1 LRALNWSSIGR
12 EELAM
17 IRYCLDAQIDAIGRD
32 QS

>member
-1 LRALNWSSIGR
+1 MNWSSIGR

-17 IRYCLDAQIDAIGRD
+17 ILSGLDAQIDAIGPN